1 MILLRRAQILMLHA
15 DLVSEFGGSH
25 GLRDHALFESALDT
39 PTASFGGQDLFPTVI
54 EKSARLGFGL
64 IANHP
69 FIDGNKR
76 VGIHAMLVQLALN
89 GVEIEATEAE
99 VVALGLLVASGEM
112 SFEQVVGWIK
122 AHAVREGG
130 PTT

>member
-69 FIDGNKR
+69 FVDGNKR

-89 GVEIEATEAE
+89 GVEIEAS
-99 VVALGLLVASGEM
+99 LLVASGEM